1 MVFLELSAWELGDET
16 ASLRPTWVVVMVGF
30 VIGGTAVNVLSDWL
44 RTEDR
49 AVDLMR
55 SELSAMEL

>member
-1 MVFLELSAWELGDET
+1 MAFLELSAWELTDET
-16 ASLRPTWVVVMVGF
+16 SSLRPTWEVVMVGF
-30 VIGGTAVNVLSDWL
+30 AKGGTGANVLSDWL

-49 AVDLMR
+49 PEDLVH

>member
-1 MVFLELSAWELGDET
+1 MVSLELSAWELGDET
-16 ASLRPTWVVVMVGF
+16 VSLRPTWVVVMVGF